1 MFCKEPPDS
10 LSESQQH
17 NQAQGAVQ
25 QVRDYI
31 LGAST
36 AERHEAEKVLGVAFD
51 GHYSMHE
58 RCREGAL
65 TDCSKGYWQLLFGG

>member
-10 LSESQQH
+10 LSENQQH
-17 NQAQGAVQ
+17 NQTQNAVE

-51 GHYSMHE
+51 GHYSMHVH
-58 RCREGAL
+58 CHEGAL
-65 TDCSKGYWQLLFGG
+65 TDRSKGFWQRLFGG